1 MLQLDVPR
9 CRIGNNLGGVVD
21 SERTYHTPQAH
32 LSALVTRQASKVRRY
47 KNGCSVG
54 VYLRRWSELVSDVE
68 RFVPDRVH
76 VARTNNKQV
85 RLWRISAF
93 LTLSSLKGTKRR
105 FFMMITPIHTVEE
118 GLQRAFE
125 ALGKDAQVA
134 AIPEGPLVLGLLKH

>member
-9 CRIGNNLGGVVD
+9 CRIGNNYIHFFV
-21 SERTYHTPQAH
+21 A
-32 LSALVTRQASKVRRY
+32 
-47 KNGCSVG
+47 
-54 VYLRRWSELVSDVE
+54 SELVSDVE

-105 FFMMITPIHTVEE
+105 LFMMITPIQAEPNSV
-118 GLQRAFE
+118 R
-125 ALGKDAQVA
+125 
-134 AIPEGPLVLGLLKH
+134 I

>member
-9 CRIGNNLGGVVD
+9 CRIGSNV
-21 SERTYHTPQAH
+21 AH
-32 LSALVTRQASKVRRY
+32 LSALVTRQAGKVRRY

-54 VYLRRWSELVSDVE
+54 VYLRRWSEHLSDVE

-93 LTLSSLKGTKRR
+93 L
-105 FFMMITPIHTVEE
+105 PEE
-118 GLQRAFE
+118 SFG
-125 ALGKDAQVA
+125 V
-134 AIPEGPLVLGLLKH
+134 

>member
-9 CRIGNNLGGVVD
+9 CRIGNNV
-21 SERTYHTPQAH
+21 AH
-32 LSALVTRQASKVRRY
+32 KVRRY

-54 VYLRRWSELVSDVE
+54 VYLRRWSEHLSDVE

-105 FFMMITPIHTVEE
+105 LFMMITPIQAEPNSV
-118 GLQRAFE
+118 R
-125 ALGKDAQVA
+125 
-134 AIPEGPLVLGLLKH
+134 I

>member
-1 MLQLDVPR
+1 MLQLNVPR

-32 LSALVTRQASKVRRY
+32 LSALWMRQAHKVRRY

-54 VYLRRWSELVSDVE
+54 VYLRRWSELVSGVE

-85 RLWRISAF
+85 RLWRISTS
-93 LTLSSLKGTKRR
+93 LTLSSLKGREAGP
-105 FFMMITPIHTVEE
+105 MIRHTRLRYQCHLMLISHE
-118 GLQRAFE
+118 
-125 ALGKDAQVA
+125 KH
-134 AIPEGPLVLGLLKH
+134 PLASCSSCMRQLFP